1 MKLTE
6 SKLRQIIIE
15 EVADRLLEQII
26 EEELDKFLLENDL
39 EDEDD
44 LEDYKKAYKKDLI
57 SKVKKGLVP
66 FTAAAALFGL
76 LNQKTAEY
84 ADIKAAETDLVQQMN
99 IEKNSTIERSVDEL
113 NKQAGNF
120 FGWTWKTNDAQTLP
134 FPTNPDNNSEAILP
148 PEWSVVAQVAKD
160 KAAGAPKYQI
170 DQNYLKIAKSP
181 EALASAYKNIKGAGS
196 PEAASDFFD
205 RFSPDSY
212 PFSDASEMGAH
223 SFMSNNPGVPSA
235 MIDLDGDGAP
245 DKQNLVYI
253 PFDELPDDYVMPNS
267 GLTKDQLYKQYYYG
281 HGMSLE
287 EFSKLKSQL
296 KECKVSWK
304 NYKNRQKKLA

>member
-113 NKQAGNF
+113 NKQA
-120 FGWTWKTNDAQTLP
+120 KT
-134 FPTNPDNNSEAILP
+134 
-148 PEWSVVAQVAKD
+148 
-160 KAAGAPKYQI
+160 
-170 DQNYLKIAKSP
+170 
-181 EALASAYKNIKGAGS
+181 
-196 PEAASDFFD
+196 
-205 RFSPDSY
+205 
-212 PFSDASEMGAH
+212 
-223 SFMSNNPGVPSA
+223 
-235 MIDLDGDGAP
+235 
-245 DKQNLVYI
+245 
-253 PFDELPDDYVMPNS
+253 
-267 GLTKDQLYKQYYYG
+267 
-281 HGMSLE
+281 
-287 EFSKLKSQL
+287 
-296 KECKVSWK
+296 
-304 NYKNRQKKLA
+304 